1 MNEKVQLENLEPG
14 VFGCAIRA
22 LMLKKGNEMIEK
34 SLVSKFEQVG
44 LEIERR
50 LRAAEDLLTNSL
62 SILGDEHK
70 DELSTVQEWI
80 EECRRQ
86 LRSPIPVSIALL
98 GGTGAGKSTLVN
110 ALIGAT
116 ILPTSAFA
124 VCTSAITR
132 VRFKKSEK
140 FSAKIDFVPRETWEL
155 QLARA
160 ADDIRAAKEVDPEE
174 ASYVNEV
181 TIPED
186 EAKRIQ
192 AVYGEDAFS
201 AFKNSGEIADLSEP
215 ESITAAFLNGSEFIE
230 CDSTED
236 LRRQVARFLTSG
248 DIYWPVVRSCE
259 IEGPFEAFDHGGE
272 LVDLPGLNDPNEARE
287 ELTRTFLE
295 SAKFVWVVFNMK
307 RALGKDLT
315 EVLKSRDLLNRLM
328 AGGRLSTLTFI
339 GTHSDDVTS
348 IDPVDYGLDEDAE
361 LSDVAL
367 KRNELAEGELRSNLR
382 QIANSIN
389 SNPSSGVPNDA
400 IIETLLE
407 SPAFMVSASNYLQ
420 NIGAKRSKNML
431 VFSDRFETN
440 IPQLSNH
447 INQLC
452 MEAGPKAQAFG
463 LATTIEEIVATIGE
477 AAQSANA
484 KIVLSETGSAAA
496 RAALAAEAQAIA
508 DSLSDSANRTLS
520 RLRRSLQE
528 AVRLFREGTAI
539 DKEAVAKVV
548 LRTTSSW
555 SSTHWATMR
564 ATTSRGGR
572 FNSPTKGEIDL
583 IKELNAPVIRH
594 SMGPWTDFFERD
606 LPALTREATI
616 GLREA
621 VMIYSSQLGELGK
634 EDRELTELLKDV
646 LSDLG
651 ADVNEAF
658 DAALAVAQKAIETE
672 TQKRQQEL
680 HRITEE
686 AIISGMKPVFARAA
700 AERGIGMKQRM
711 NQHLESGSALAVRK
725 ACDLVQ
731 SRLADTSLVAMEAV
745 LNGVDPVANRVIEKS
760 QRTAKLLGEH
770 KRALSGPSQNEITQ
784 LLGKVSKARGLVNL
798 PIYFSRSLS
807 TFRTVQSATVTEQT
821 EVDQSDIRLVL
832 IDASNVARNVGNVP
846 DIIRLKSCLDAARL
860 RFDGYQVSM
869 IADASLSR
877 ITEREST
884 QSDLELLKSLVAEND
899 LVMVPPGSPGKA
911 DKYILDIASN
921 KAAIVI
927 SNDSFKEFQGD
938 HQWLFDEGRLYGH
951 GEVPGVGW
959 IFSVRFPVRPRTY

>member
-1 MNEKVQLENLEPG
+1 MAG
-14 VFGCAIRA
+14 
-22 LMLKKGNEMIEK
+22 K
-34 SLVSKFEQVG
+34 SLVSKFEEVG

-50 LRAAEDLLTNSL
+50 LSAAEDLLTNSFK
-62 SILGDEHK
+62 ILGDEHE

-86 LRSPIPVSIALL
+86 LSSPVPVSIALL

-116 ILPTSAFA
+116 VLPTSAFA

-132 VRFKKSEK
+132 VRYRKSDK

-155 QLARA
+155 QLLRA
-160 ADDIRAAKEVDPEE
+160 ADDIRAAKDVDPEE
-174 ASYVNEV
+174 ASYVNEI

-201 AFKNSGEIADLSEP
+201 AFKQSGEVSDLLEP
-215 ESITAAFLNGSEFIE
+215 ESITAAFLSGSEFIE
-230 CDSTED
+230 CDSTEE
-236 LRRQVARFLTSG
+236 LRKQVARFLTSG

-259 IEGPFEAFDHGGE
+259 IEGPFEGFDHGGE

-295 SAKFVWVVFNMK
+295 SARFVWVVFNMK

-348 IDPVDYGLDEDAE
+348 IDPIDYGLDEDTE
-361 LSDVAL
+361 LSEIAL

-389 SNPSSGVPNDA
+389 STPSSGSASDA
-400 IIETLLE
+400 IIDTLLV

-463 LATTIEEIVATIGE
+463 IATTIEEIVATIGE

-484 KIVLSETGSAAA
+484 KLVLSETGSATA
-496 RAALAAEAQAIA
+496 RAALAAEAQSIA
-508 DSLSDSANRTLS
+508 DSLSDSTNGTLS

-528 AVRLFREGTAI
+528 AVRLFKEGSAI

-548 LRTTSSW
+548 LRTTSTW

-572 FNSPTKGEIDL
+572 FTSPTKGEIDL
-583 IKELNAPVIRH
+583 IKDLNAPVIKH

-606 LPALTREATI
+606 LPALTQEATTA
-616 GLREA
+616 LREA
-621 VMIYSSQLGELGK
+621 VNVYSSQLGELGK
-634 EDRELTELLKDV
+634 DDEELTELLKDV

-651 ADVNEAF
+651 ADVNEAV

-700 AERGIGMKQRM
+700 AERGTGMKQRM
-711 NQHLESGSALAVRK
+711 NQHLESGSASAVRK

-731 SRLADTSLVAMEAV
+731 ARLADTSLVAMEAV
-745 LNGVDPVANRVIEKS
+745 LNGVDPVAKRIIEKS
-760 QRTAKLLGEH
+760 QRTARLLSEH
-770 KRALSGPSQNEITQ
+770 KPATSGPSQDEVTQ
-784 LLGKVSKARGLVNL
+784 LLGKVSKARGLVNA
-798 PIYFSRSLS
+798 PILFARSIP
-807 TFRTVQSATVTEQT
+807 TVPTVRPATVTDHSENR
-821 EVDQSDIRLVL
+821 QSDIPVVL
-832 IDASNVARNVGNVP
+832 IDASNVARNGGQAP
-846 DIIRLKSCLDAARL
+846 DIVRLKACLDAARL
-860 RFDGYQVSM
+860 KFNGHQVSM

-884 QSDLELLKSLVAEND
+884 QSDLTLLKALIAEND

-921 KAAIVI
+921 KVAIVI

-938 HQWLFDEGRLYGH
+938 HQWLFDEGRLFGH

-959 IFSVRFPVRPRTY
+959 NFTVRFPVRPRTY